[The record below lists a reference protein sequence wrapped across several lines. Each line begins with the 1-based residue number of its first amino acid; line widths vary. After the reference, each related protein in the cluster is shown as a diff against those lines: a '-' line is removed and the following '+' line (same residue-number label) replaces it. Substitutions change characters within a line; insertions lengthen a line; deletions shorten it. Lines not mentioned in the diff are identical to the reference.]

1 MKRQTS
7 LRMVLVALTAAL
19 VVPLGY
25 AGIGALED
33 ETLTGCLNVTN
44 DGSFQLT
51 VVEDGKRGNTI
62 RVQGSEEQLTTHAK
76 NHTVKLTGS
85 KAEEGG
91 KPVFKVTKIEHV
103 SGSCEATT
111 E

>member
-7 LRMVLVALTAAL
+7 LRIVLAAL
-19 VVPLGY
+19 IATALAIPLSY
-25 AGIGALED
+25 AGTEQAE

-51 VVEDGKRGNTI
+51 VVEDGERGDTI
-62 RVQGSEEQLTTHAK
+62 MVQGSQEELTTHAK

-91 KPVFKVTKIEHV
+91 KQVFKVTKIEHV
-103 SGSCEATT
+103 SGTCEATT